1 MAEYNDNI
9 LELNFSGNGI
19 NPYTVKPSEIATQVV
34 NFEEILLNVIKEN
47 NPEIDTDQ
55 ILFSF
60 INIGDKSLDIFFKPL
75 LAIPLILASYQ
86 QISDGINSN
95 DYSNLPAKSVE
106 SLNKIAK
113 FTRKYDCIATFKL
126 DNRSLSSITK
136 ETIINKIDYGV
147 FEGETILYGKLTDIG
162 GEKPNLHLKINEENK
177 VIIDISEEV
186 AQKLAI
192 NLYQYIGLKGSATWD
207 AETYQV
213 IKFKFNSVVPYNGGN
228 TFNAINE
235 IKNNITSGIWDN
247 YNSENEIN
255 EALFRK

>member
-1 MAEYNDNI
+1 MKHLYIFGVIAIIMSVLAGCGYEK
-9 LELNFSGNGI
+9 S
-19 NPYTVKPSEIATQVV
+19 VKPENGKEPVTV
-34 NFEEILLNVIKEN
+34 FEQSKQPDFE
-47 NPEIDTDQ
+47 
-55 ILFSF
+55 
-60 INIGDKSLDIFFKPL
+60 KSMV
-75 LAIPLILASYQ
+75 
-86 QISDGINSN
+86 ISDGINSN

-186 AQKLAI
+186 AQKLSKNRDLVENQI
-192 NLYQYIGLKGSATWD
+192 KTKRIPTMIFDGKKHEGLYKAS
-207 AETYQV
+207 
-213 IKFKFNSVVPYNGGN
+213 
-228 TFNAINE
+228 
-235 IKNNITSGIWDN
+235 
-247 YNSENEIN
+247 
-255 EALFRK
+255 